1 MTSTHNAARA
11 NDPVI
16 DWLLDADPSIRWQ
29 VMRDLTDTP
38 AEIVA
43 AERSRVASEGWGPRL
58 LDQQRP
64 DGQWGD
70 GVATPFWWSNMYT
83 LLFLRDLGLDP
94 TSARA
99 RTAIDLVRGQRHLGT
114 RVRRLALLRGRG
126 RAVHQRPRRRARR
139 VLRRAQRSARRSPAE
154 RTARRRRLELRGG
167 ARLGALVVPHDDLRA
182 RRTARVRAGVRRHV
196 GGD

>member
-1 MTSTHNAARA
+1 LIGAEALATYLLVERA
-11 NDPVI
+11 SHEHMMLTNRDPQPSSDPVI
-16 DWLLDADPSIRWQ
+16 GWLLDADPSIRWQ

-70 GVATPFWWSNMYT
+70 GIATPFWWSNMYT

-94 TSARA
+94 TRARA
-99 RTAIDLVRGQRHLGT
+99 NRDRSRSQPRHVGT
-114 RVRRLALLRGRG
+114 RVRRFPLLRG
-126 RAVHQRPRRRARR
+126 
-139 VLRRAQRSARRSPAE
+139 
-154 RTARRRRLELRGG
+154 
-167 ARLGALVVPHDDLRA
+167 
-182 RRTARVRAGVRRHV
+182 
-196 GGD
+196 